1 MAPSC
6 DKEMFLFVQMKDG
19 QMSLFL
25 FSLTR
30 ARCLSDH
37 CVANVTVGVPEDGE
51 AKLLTHRHSVSQ
63 TFRPRT
69 FVEQMSS
76 SKLLRPQVNLEE
88 VPPAEF
94 SPSLAV

>member
-1 MAPSC
+1 
-6 DKEMFLFVQMKDG
+6 MFFFVQMKNG

-30 ARCLSDH
+30 DRCLSDH
-37 CVANVTVGVPEDGE
+37 CVVIVTVIVPLISEDGE
-51 AKLLTHRHSVSQ
+51 SKLLTHRHSVSQ

-76 SKLLRPQVNLEE
+76 SKLLRPQVN
-88 VPPAEF
+88 
-94 SPSLAV
+94 